1 MRTRYALLAVFGLPL
16 LLVGDAPAQRG
27 FVPRPP
33 PVRPPAPPVRPA
45 IAPHVPPIV
54 PPVPHRPLTRPHTG
68 HANAPPQSH
77 VRDEAHLR
85 DLAIIAAGTAGLL
98 PSADGHG
105 ALLAS
110 SALVGRE
117 ASRPPAPER
126 PQAHVGGAAPVVQPA
141 PAVPGAN
148 IVGWCFAAAIG
159 LIVVIAGIAFATRRG
174 TRLGRLRVRIV
185 GAPPGEAPD
194 HVRRAWIGLELPLA
208 PGQRGPCRV
217 PTEGVVTGQR
227 DDAMDG
233 YLILGS
239 EAVRLLATHD
249 AEAALWWRTHAPHV
263 LSNGYLFVFP
273 PEVCDPV

>member
-1 MRTRYALLAVFGLPL
+1 MRTRFALLAVLGLLL
-16 LLVGDAPAQRG
+16 LLVGDAPGQRG

-33 PVRPPAPPVRPA
+33 PIRPPAPPVRPV
-45 IAPHVPPIV
+45 IAPHVPPLV

-68 HANAPPQSH
+68 HGNAPPQSP

-85 DLAIIAAGTAGLL
+85 DLAIIAAGTVGLL
-98 PSADGHG
+98 PAADGHG
-105 ALLAS
+105 ALLAGA
-110 SALVGRE
+110 ALVGRE
-117 ASRPPAPER
+117 ASHPRAPE
-126 PQAHVGGAAPVVQPA
+126 PLPAHVGGGGAVAQPA
-141 PAVPGAN
+141 LAVPGAN
-148 IVGWCFAAAIG
+148 IVGWCVAAAIG
-159 LIVVIAGIAFATRRG
+159 LMVVIVGIALATRRG
-174 TRLGRLRVRIV
+174 VPSGRLRVRIV

-208 PGQRGPCRV
+208 PGQSGPRRV

-227 DDAMDG
+227 DYAMDG

-273 PEVCDPV
+273 PDVCDPV